1 MKVFAQSGNSD
12 LATVYLASDRQG
24 RSLEFVESV
33 QPPLPK
39 ERKWVILVSSLFG
52 CPVKCRFCDA
62 GTMYQGKPGPEEI
75 MFQIDYLVQKYYPG
89 RQIPVPK
96 WKIQFA
102 RMGEPALNMAVIS
115 VLQLLPSRYS
125 APGLLPSLSTIAPAG
140 CDEFFS
146 KLLDVNKSIYQGRFQ
161 LQFSI
166 HTTDKLSRDRLIPV
180 KKWEFKQIAE
190 YGEKFYI
197 NGGRKVTLNFVLGKE
212 MILDQEVL
220 RRYFDP
226 KKFLVKL
233 TPVNPTLT
241 AINNAVLS
249 SIGPR
254 DYPAQTIESLE
265 NAGFDVIYSFGEW
278 EENHI
283 GSNCGQYLSRYLEEK
298 QSIDDAYRYPVVY
311 DDL

>member
-1 MKVFAQSGNSD
+1 MNVFAQSGKSD
-12 LATVYLASDRQG
+12 LATVYLASDRGG

-39 ERKWVILVSSLFG
+39 EKKWVILVSSLFG

-62 GTMYQGKPGPEEI
+62 GTLYQGKPGPEEI
-75 MFQIDYLVQKYYPG
+75 MFQIDYLVSKYYPD
-89 RQIPVPK
+89 RHIPVSK

-102 RMGEPALNMAVIS
+102 RMGEPALNTAVIS
-115 VLQLLPSRYS
+115 VLEMLPSQYR

-140 CDEFFS
+140 CEPFFS

-166 HTTDKLSRDRLIPV
+166 HSTDELYRDRLIPL
-180 KKWEFKQIAE
+180 KKWGFKQISE

-197 NGGRKVTLNFVLGKE
+197 TGGRKVTLNFVLGE
-212 MILDQEVL
+212 DIILEPEVL

-226 KKFLVKL
+226 KIFLVKL
-233 TPVNPTLT
+233 TPVNPTVT
-241 AINNAVLS
+241 AMKNAVLS
-249 SIGPR
+249 SIGPK
-254 DYPAQTIESLE
+254 DYPSQIISSLE
-265 NAGFDVIYSFGEW
+265 NTGFEVIYSFGEW
-278 EENHI
+278 EENRI
-283 GSNCGQYLSRYLEEK
+283 GSNCGQYLSRYIEEK
-298 QSIDDAYRYPVVY
+298 QSINDAYSYPVIY